1 MKRKSTP
8 QTPEQTA
15 SPDKTQVRPR
25 ISPHGLSSDV
35 PLERDCHE
43 GASQEPIQTSAPAQS
58 VGSVSAAHPQGGFFA
73 FAKPA
78 VFTLLLFFAMT
89 VQTAPAAL
97 LLGVLAFVSLLGKK
111 PVARVRARLSLPV
124 VGLLGFAV
132 VYGAAA
138 IYSPFGESAIAEFYK
153 FFAALALAV
162 ILLARYDREDAPGVL
177 WGFGAVSAA
186 IGLVSVDQACDGGLF
201 HAFNALMILL
211 GKDYG
216 NVEQSPWGTQVAG
229 IYNDANVT
237 ASLFALGLI
246 VSLYL
251 LGAGAAAAI
260 ALVRIVLVGFTFGNL
275 SMMLYSLAGAA
286 VSLLLMVVFRRLDW
300 FGVTGVS
307 ILGGAGHNIGQLI
320 VAALVVEN
328 ASLFY
333 YLPVLLAAG
342 TVAGALIGLLGGILV
357 NRLKCLDLT
366 KFM

>member
-1 MKRKSTP
+1 MQKKGRAGTSRAGKIALYGMM
-8 QTPEQTA
+8 TA
-15 SPDKTQVRPR
+15 
-25 ISPHGLSSDV
+25 
-35 PLERDCHE
+35 
-43 GASQEPIQTSAPAQS
+43 
-58 VGSVSAAHPQGGFFA
+58 
-73 FAKPA
+73 
-78 VFTLLLFFAMT
+78 
-89 VQTAPAAL
+89 
-97 LLGVLAFVSLLGKK
+97 LAFLL
-111 PVARVRARLSLPV
+111 S
-124 VGLLGFAV
+124 
-132 VYGAAA
+132 Y
-138 IYSPFGESAIAEFYK
+138 
-153 FFAALALAV
+153 
-162 ILLARYDREDAPGVL
+162 
-177 WGFGAVSAA
+177 
-186 IGLVSVDQACDGGLF
+186 
-201 HAFNALMILL
+201 
-211 GKDYG
+211 
-216 NVEQSPWGTQVAG
+216 VETLIPL
-229 IYNDANVT
+229 N
-237 ASLFALGLI
+237 LGLANLASI

-342 TVAGALIGLLGGILV
+342 TAAGALIGLLGGILV

>member
-1 MKRKSTP
+1 MKFKTYIMEDAIEEIIDYRGKTPKKSDSGIPT
-8 QTPEQTA
+8 
-15 SPDKTQVRPR
+15 
-25 ISPHGLSSDV
+25 LSAKSV
-35 PLERDCHE
+35 KNNHIALAFLLSYVETLIPLN
-43 GASQEPIQTSAPAQS
+43 
-58 VGSVSAAHPQGGFFA
+58 
-73 FAKPA
+73 
-78 VFTLLLFFAMT
+78 
-89 VQTAPAAL
+89 
-97 LLGVLAFVSLLGKK
+97 LGV
-111 PVARVRARLSLPV
+111 
-124 VGLLGFAV
+124 
-132 VYGAAA
+132 
-138 IYSPFGESAIAEFYK
+138 
-153 FFAALALAV
+153 
-162 ILLARYDREDAPGVL
+162 PGV
-177 WGFGAVSAA
+177 
-186 IGLVSVDQACDGGLF
+186 
-201 HAFNALMILL
+201 
-211 GKDYG
+211 K
-216 NVEQSPWGTQVAG
+216 
-229 IYNDANVT
+229 
-237 ASLFALGLI
+237 LGLANLASI

-342 TVAGALIGLLGGILV
+342 TAAGALIGLLGGILV